1 MRLPSPASTLASAAR
16 GRRAALGAS
25 LVGAALPLIV
35 LAVIRPGHEIRAAAA
50 WGLVVVL
57 AFAGW
62 GDLVRRLLAPA
73 AEVDWGLR
81 AAWGLAATVVLGGL
95 FCLLGLARWPVLVA
109 WTCGGVALLAQALVP
124 RRRGAPG
131 GAAAGPATP
140 AGWELLPVVGVACLT
155 AFVYLGSAGHTFP
168 NPSDDWPA
176 YLSFVQK
183 LLQTGGMIEP
193 FSVRRMAAY
202 GGQTLLQALTSVVA
216 GETQIQL
223 FDGGVCLVLTVGLV
237 VGFAREARSVIWMLL
252 TLTALA
258 VLMLPDG
265 RANSASEMSGVVGF
279 VATWRTAT
287 FVDRRDLRGWRGA
300 MLAALPLAAVAT
312 LRQNYLVPV
321 VVMLFTWAARGG
333 RPDERW
339 DDRLRFFWQVAAAT
353 GACLLPWAVLALR
366 SNGTFLFPLFH
377 GNFHPDAGGISVP
390 TPWHERLKGCFSA
403 VFYETP
409 IHPTLLLVLALPA
422 AAAGANRR
430 ASIGLWL
437 GAILG
442 FGFLCW
448 KLPDSDNY
456 TLARYAFAGVVAL
469 IVVAGLAAAESTS
482 SEGLTKR
489 GVTAAGLVATALALQ
504 VYGTHD
510 AALKSLNGALDRL
523 RHVDTSPDAVTAHPE
538 LEQKMQAAVP
548 PGAPLLVMIDRPFL
562 LDFARNPIE
571 ILDQPGGAS
580 PPPGI
585 PFVQGSE
592 AVAGYLRARGF
603 RYFGFVRPEK
613 AVTPPYSRQQW
624 VNYQSGG
631 PPLWKATAP
640 YMLAAFDVVG
650 QLAQHQHR
658 VYDDGTLVVVDL
670 AVSG

>member
-1 MRLPSPASTLASAAR
+1 V
-16 GRRAALGAS
+16 GGAL
-25 LVGAALPLIV
+25 
-35 LAVIRPGHEIRAAAA
+35 
-50 WGLVVVL
+50 
-57 AFAGW
+57 
-62 GDLVRRLLAPA
+62 
-73 AEVDWGLR
+73 
-81 AAWGLAATVVLGGL
+81 
-95 FCLLGLARWPVLVA
+95 CLLGLARRPILVA
-109 WTCGGVALLAQALVP
+109 WTCGGVALLVQALGSRP
-124 RRRGAPG
+124 RPAPG
-131 GAAAGPATP
+131 ALEAVPPTP
-140 AGWELLPVVGVACLT
+140 AGWELLPVVGIAGMT

-176 YLSFVQK
+176 YLSFIRK
-183 LLQTGGMIEP
+183 LLQTGGLVEP

-216 GETQIQL
+216 RETQIQL

-237 VGFAREARSVIWMLL
+237 VGFAREARSVVWMLL

-279 VATWRTAT
+279 VAAWRTAT
-287 FVDRRDLRGWRGA
+287 FVDRRDLRGWPA
-300 MLAALPLAAVAT
+300 ALLAALPIAAVAT

-321 VVMLFTWAARGG
+321 AAMLFAWAARGA
-333 RPDERW
+333 RRDERW
-339 DDRLRFFWQVAAAT
+339 DERLRFFWQVALAT

-377 GNFHPDAGGISVP
+377 GNFHPEAGGISVA

-409 IHPTLLLVLALPA
+409 VHPTLLLLLALPA

-469 IVVAGLAAAESTS
+469 VVVAGLAAAEAA

-489 GVTAAGLVATALALQ
+489 NLTAGGLVATALALQ
-504 VYGTHD
+504 IYGTHD
-510 AALKSLNGALDRL
+510 AAIKTLNGALDRL
-523 RHVDTSPDAVTAHPE
+523 RHVDTSPDAVTFQPE
-538 LEQKMQAAVP
+538 VEHRMQAAVP
-548 PGAPLLVMIDRPFL
+548 AGARLLVMIDRPFL

-580 PPPGI
+580 PRPGI
-585 PFVQGSE
+585 PLAQGSE
-592 AVAGYLRARGF
+592 AVAGYLGGLGF
-603 RYFGFVRPEK
+603 RYVAFVRPEK
-613 AVTPPYSRQQW
+613 AVSPLYSRQQW
-624 VNYQSGG
+624 VNYQSAGAA
-631 PPLWKATAP
+631 LWKATAP
-640 YMLAAFDVVG
+640 HVLAAFDA
-650 QLAQHQHR
+650 LAELARTRRR

-670 AVSG
+670 AVRA